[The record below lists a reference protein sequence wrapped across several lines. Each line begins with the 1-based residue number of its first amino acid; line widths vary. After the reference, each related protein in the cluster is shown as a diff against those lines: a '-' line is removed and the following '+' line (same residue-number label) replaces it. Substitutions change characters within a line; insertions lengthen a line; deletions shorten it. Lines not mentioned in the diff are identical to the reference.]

1 MVKSY
6 NLDEYLECII
16 DVAFVA
22 LATMFAFGPHVFQFF
37 QFSVYQLA
45 SPQGRRGLG
54 TRLHLVPHVFFSSEI
69 LLAVRLWL

>member
-37 QFSVYQLA
+37 
-45 SPQGRRGLG
+45 
-54 TRLHLVPHVFFSSEI
+54 SSEI
-69 LLAVRLWL
+69 LLVVRLWL